1 MSNKIKFIYI
11 IITVL
16 IVLLCVSSY
25 MFFKKVGLNDV
36 NEKSI
41 EKSTRYSPEIGSSD
55 SKNLVI
61 EFMDFKCPYCK
72 KFEFTSY
79 IKLKNKYIAKGNVKF
94 RVINASIL
102 GNDSI
107 KASRAA
113 HALNIYYPKRYWQFH
128 HKLLKMQPNHEN
140 EWITTKLIDTELEK
154 LDIPKSKLR
163 LIKNDYKKEGSKSWN
178 LAKKD
183 KELYKKYNNDYVPS
197 IYVNGKFIKDPYSL
211 KEIEKYM
218 N

>member
-1 MSNKIKFIYI
+1 MAHKTKVIYI
-11 IITVL
+11 IITILIILLFVL
-16 IVLLCVSSY
+16 SY
-25 MFFKKVGLNDV
+25 MFFKRVGLNDV

-41 EKSTRYSPEIGSSD
+41 EKSTHYSPEIGSSD
-55 SKNLVI
+55 SENLVI

-72 KFEFTSY
+72 KFELSSY
-79 IKLKNKYIAKGNVKF
+79 EKLRKNYISKGKAKF
-94 RVINASIL
+94 RVVNSSIL
-102 GNDSI
+102 GKDSI

-113 HALNIYYPKRYWQFH
+113 HALNIYYPKKYWQFH
-128 HKLLKMQPNHEN
+128 HKLFKMQPNHEN

-154 LDIPKSKLR
+154 LDIPESKLK
-163 LIKNDYKKEGSKSWN
+163 LIKKDYKTEGSKSWN

-183 KELYKKYNNDYVPS
+183 KELYEKYNNEYVPS
-197 IYVNGKFIKDPYSL
+197 VYVNGKFIKDPYSF